1 MTEKK
6 ARKDP
11 TNYVVTSNFGGSETE
26 IKQLLVVL
34 KQIIKSRE
42 TLSSKGV

>member
-6 ARKDP
+6 ARKDS
-11 TNYVVTSNFGGSETE
+11 TNYVVTSNFGGSEIQ

-42 TLSSKGV
+42 TLSSKGA

>member
-6 ARKDP
+6 ARKDS

-42 TLSSKGV
+42 ALNSRRV